1 MKILKNIGFV
11 VLFLCI
17 FTSPICYSH
26 TFANNLF
33 GTKVES
39 NIQTS
44 DLQTQKKITI
54 LDTLAK
60 ENLIL
65 TEVKKLR
72 KNEQEDVVCL
82 ALNMYHENRG
92 SSIED
97 RIASTYVVFNRQ
109 FDKPNKSLCDV
120 IFEKWQFCWTN
131 NTKISVPKEL
141 KIWNEIQQDAYKMYK
156 NPKFKTLASQFRL
169 KHYVATY
176 MIPMKTKPKWINKR
190 YFKIDIGKH
199 SYISLNKDDVKY
211 QQTLMKYVIQGEKL
225 IHNKIFV
232 QKR

>member
-120 IFEKWQFCWTN
+120 
-131 NTKISVPKEL
+131 
-141 KIWNEIQQDAYKMYK
+141 
-156 NPKFKTLASQFRL
+156 
-169 KHYVATY
+169 
-176 MIPMKTKPKWINKR
+176 
-190 YFKIDIGKH
+190 
-199 SYISLNKDDVKY
+199 
-211 QQTLMKYVIQGEKL
+211 
-225 IHNKIFV
+225 
-232 QKR
+232 